1 MQRRLSTAAPEDDAA
16 VALAGAAALA
26 AGADGVDS
34 RVCAVGAGGALP
46 EPVIGVRGDE
56 DAPGAPADRTARAVE
71 GWMQRLLA
79 IVCSERSPCVA
90 EKGVDVSAIVR
101 YYWKC
106 RSINREQK

>member
-16 VALAGAAALA
+16 VALAGAATLA

-46 EPVIGVRGDE
+46 EPVIGE

-90 EKGVDVSAIVR
+90 EKGVDVTAFVR
-101 YYWKC
+101 YY
-106 RSINREQK
+106 